1 MHGGLHNRKMN
12 SESFAYISLGGNQ
25 GQEEKRFAFAL
36 NALCSVPGV
45 RLRALSRIYRTEP
58 QGQTDQPWFH
68 NQVAALGCTR
78 LSAQNLLRELLCV
91 ETELGRRRET
101 GQARFGPRPIDLDL
115 LLFESIV
122 CATEFL
128 TLPHPRMAERAFVL
142 IPLLELD
149 SDVLLPDGRRCAE
162 LLARIS
168 YRLVD
173 DRIFQRS

>member
-1 MHGGLHNRKMN
+1 MN
-12 SESFAYISLGGNQ
+12 SESLAYISLGGNQ
-25 GQEEKRFAFAL
+25 GQEEKRFALAL
-36 NALCSVPGV
+36 SALCSVPGV

-58 QGQTDQPWFH
+58 QGQAEQPWFH
-68 NQVAALGCTR
+68 NQVAALGCKE
-78 LSAQNLLRELLCV
+78 LSARNLLCELLRV
-91 ETELGRRRET
+91 ETELGRRRGA

-115 LLFESIV
+115 LLFEDSV

-142 IPLLELD
+142 LPLLELD
-149 SDVLLPDGRRCAE
+149 PDVFLPDGRRCAD

-168 YRLVD
+168 YYLVD